1 MKQLRTQAQ
10 SRRLRDAPTTYQ
22 GRQDGL
28 IIPPPPLPAGER
40 YEERQRLLEAL
51 HAEMSVCR
59 RCVDAGYLRTAESV
73 EGYRGKVGDRAMI
86 IGQAPG
92 HLSVERGEP
101 FSGPSGRLLDA
112 WLTRAGFAPGAL
124 RREVYLSAMTKCDP
138 GRHPKGNGDRKPSPP
153 ELALCRPFLLRELEL
168 VRPQAILLVGGMAIE
183 AFLGPVRLDDVVGPA
198 FERNGARLLPLPHPS
213 GVSRWLNEPE
223 HKALVNQA
231 LEHLAGW
238 RHEWEARGKD
248 FTTEGTED
256 TEGVGVFTAEV
267 AEDAEEKK

>member
-1 MKQLRTQAQ
+1 MKQLRT
-10 SRRLRDAPTTYQ
+10 LPPTSSAGQY
-22 GRQDGL
+22 GRIAL
-28 IIPPPPLPAGER
+28 PAPLPPREH

-51 HAEMSVCR
+51 HAEMGVCQ
-59 RCVDAGYLRTAESV
+59 RCVDAGYLRSAGSV
-73 EGYRGKVGDRAMI
+73 AGYRGAIGNQVMI

-92 HLSVERGEP
+92 HRSVERGVP

-124 RREVYLSAMTKCDP
+124 RGEVYLSALTKCDP
-138 GRHPKGNGDRKPSPP
+138 GRHPRGNGDRKPSPP
-153 ELALCRPFLLRELEL
+153 ELALCQPFLLCELEL

-183 AFLGPVRLDDVVGPA
+183 AFLGPERLDDVVGRA
-198 FERNGARLLPLPHPS
+198 FERNGVHLLPLPHPS

-238 RHEWEARGKD
+238 RRDWEAGS
-248 FTTEGTED
+248 E
-256 TEGVGVFTAEV
+256 
-267 AEDAEEKK
+267 